1 LLRIPRKER
10 YPISNT
16 ITCVKRLTGSAGRY
30 QNESLRSRRNTLNKK
45 PRDYADEIGE
55 SMRTYFKEQIKDV
68 PPEYRE
74 MVTDYVING
83 MKIGRAK
90 AKK

>member
-1 LLRIPRKER
+1 MD
-10 YPISNT
+10 
-16 ITCVKRLTGSAGRY
+16 KR
-30 QNESLRSRRNTLNKK
+30 
-45 PRDYADEIGE
+45 PRDYAAEIGE

-90 AKK
+90 AKGKVDA